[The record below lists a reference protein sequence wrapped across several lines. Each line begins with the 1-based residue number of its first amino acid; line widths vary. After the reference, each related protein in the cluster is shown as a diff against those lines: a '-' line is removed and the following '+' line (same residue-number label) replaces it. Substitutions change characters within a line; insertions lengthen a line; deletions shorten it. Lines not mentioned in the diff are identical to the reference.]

1 MPGGH
6 QNWEVELFDVSKTD
20 STRAH
25 NKAELRF
32 KAHSNHLFEYAK
44 NASIVQ
50 GRPNTR
56 AKVALYDTGFKLRCV
71 SAYSNVCMDSAADMD
86 RLGLL
91 QRSWYV
97 TRRVA
102 GSVATNEQMQKEMQF
117 GMRMRRGPLT
127 DSNRDEIQDVYDE
140 MIQNLTT
147 QALEP
152 AACCTD
158 QLGDSRL
165 W

>member
-1 MPGGH
+1 
-6 QNWEVELFDVSKTD
+6 
-20 STRAH
+20 
-25 NKAELRF
+25 
-32 KAHSNHLFEYAK
+32 
-44 NASIVQ
+44 
-50 GRPNTR
+50 
-56 AKVALYDTGFKLRCV
+56 
-71 SAYSNVCMDSAADMD
+71 MDSAADMD